1 MKQTLYLECYTGISG
16 DMVVAALLDLGAD
29 EAVLDKVLA
38 SLPLDGFSTRISRV
52 KRAGI
57 DACDFAVLLD
67 EQHENYD
74 HDMEYLYGTQE
85 EHIHPGHTH
94 TGHMHTAHSH
104 GEHGHAQQ
112 GHDHVYRGL
121 KDILEIIDHAEM
133 TEGARKKAI
142 RIFHILA
149 QAEAKAHGTDKE
161 HVHFHEVGAVDSIV
175 DIVAAAVC
183 LDNLGIEETILP
195 VLYEGTGFIR
205 CQHGWMAIPVPAVA
219 ATAEAYALH
228 LHITQREGE
237 LVTPTG
243 AAIAAAIK
251 TTDKL
256 PDTFYIKKTG
266 LGAGKRNYAYPSLL
280 RAMLIETD
288 EEEKARERDNIYKLE
303 TNIDDCT
310 GEVLGYVMERL
321 FEAGARDVYYSPIY
335 MKKNRPAY
343 QLSVICTE
351 ERVSALEKMIF
362 KETTTIG
369 IRRQKIERAVLKREI
384 QTVQTSLGTAKV
396 KVCGIEDGDRVYP
409 EYESVRALSRQHDK
423 SYQEVYQIIAEEYKE
438 KLYPSGHLAA
448 HDLQAGMLR
457 TIRYDE
463 KCAAL
468 FQKMKECT
476 KNGVAVAFSG
486 GVDSS
491 LLLKLAC
498 EAADEGQKVY
508 AITVHSRLH
517 PAEDLET
524 AAKVAEEIG
533 AVHKIVFVDELKEAD
548 ISDNPKERC
557 YLCKKYIFQKMIKTA
572 AELGVNCLVEGTNED
587 DLHVYRPGIQ
597 AIKELGILSPLAEC
611 GMTKKEIR
619 ELAQTYQISVAK
631 RPSGPCLATRF
642 PYETKLSYERME
654 QAEQG
659 ERFLRS
665 LGFSTVRLR
674 VHGKLAR
681 IEVKEAELGEVLKR
695 KKEII
700 QYLKGLGYVYIAID
714 LEGFRSGSMDAD
726 IEDGEKDET

>member
-1 MKQTLYLECYTGISG
+1 
-16 DMVVAALLDLGAD
+16 
-29 EAVLDKVLA
+29 
-38 SLPLDGFSTRISRV
+38 
-52 KRAGI
+52 
-57 DACDFAVLLD
+57 
-67 EQHENYD
+67 
-74 HDMEYLYGTQE
+74 
-85 EHIHPGHTH
+85 
-94 TGHMHTAHSH
+94 
-104 GEHGHAQQ
+104 
-112 GHDHVYRGL
+112 
-121 KDILEIIDHAEM
+121 
-133 TEGARKKAI
+133 
-142 RIFHILA
+142 
-149 QAEAKAHGTDKE
+149 
-161 HVHFHEVGAVDSIV
+161 
-175 DIVAAAVC
+175 
-183 LDNLGIEETILP
+183 
-195 VLYEGTGFIR
+195 
-205 CQHGWMAIPVPAVA
+205 
-219 ATAEAYALH
+219 
-228 LHITQREGE
+228 
-237 LVTPTG
+237 
-243 AAIAAAIK
+243 
-251 TTDKL
+251 
-256 PDTFYIKKTG
+256 
-266 LGAGKRNYAYPSLL
+266 
-280 RAMLIETD
+280 
-288 EEEKARERDNIYKLE
+288 
-303 TNIDDCT
+303 
-310 GEVLGYVMERL
+310 
-321 FEAGARDVYYSPIY
+321 
-335 MKKNRPAY
+335 
-343 QLSVICTE
+343 
-351 ERVSALEKMIF
+351 
-362 KETTTIG
+362 
-369 IRRQKIERAVLKREI
+369 
-384 QTVQTSLGTAKV
+384 
-396 KVCGIEDGDRVYP
+396 
-409 EYESVRALSRQHDK
+409 
-423 SYQEVYQIIAEEYKE
+423 
-438 KLYPSGHLAA
+438 
-448 HDLQAGMLR
+448 MLR

-642 PYETKLSYERME
+642 PYGTKLSYERME

-700 QYLKGLGYVYIAID
+700 QYLKGLGYVYISID